1 MVADV
6 VDESEV
12 KTGIRQEGVFFSAL
26 SFSGKAVSAFGT
38 MIGGAILSYVDFP
51 VGAVLEDVPA
61 ETIFNMGLIN
71 GPILHLFYFIPLI
84 IYTRYGL
91 NRKRHAEVRSQLR
104 ESTTATT

>member
-1 MVADV
+1 
-6 VDESEV
+6 
-12 KTGIRQEGVFFSAL
+12 
-26 SFSGKAVSAFGT
+26 
-38 MIGGAILSYVDFP
+38 

-91 NRKRHAEVRSQLR
+91 TRKRHAEVRSQLR
-104 ESTTATT
+104 ELTTGTT